1 MTRVIVGIDPGRTG
15 ALAAI
20 DDRGRLL
27 AVADMP
33 PKRPDGWWENAWVA
47 VGRAVAD
54 FPPIADRPVVFVEQ
68 PFAKPRQ
75 SITSTAAQF
84 AAYGAILGA
93 LGALGLETHT
103 VTPSAWKRAV
113 GVTADKRSSLNLAR
127 QLWPADADRWFKL
140 AKHDGRAE
148 AALLALHGMDVLGVR
163 SA

>member
-1 MTRVIVGIDPGRTG
+1 MTSVIVGIDPGRTG

-33 PKRPDGWWENAWVA
+33 PRLAGAPMDGWLLWVGMA
-47 VGRAVAD
+47 LHDFRPMAD
-54 FPPIADRPVVFVEQ
+54 EPVVFVEQ
-68 PFAKPRQ
+68 PFAMPNQ
-75 SITSTAAQF
+75 SSSSTGAQF

-93 LGALGLETHT
+93 LGALGLEVHT
-103 VTPSAWKRAV
+103 VTPSEWKRAV

-127 QLWPADADRWFKL
+127 QLWPDDADRWFKL

-148 AALLALHGMDVLGVR
+148 ACLIALHGIDMLGVR

>member
-33 PKRPDGWWENAWVA
+33 PKWKGEQPHLWLTD
-47 VGRAVAD
+47 VGFALRG
-54 FPPIADRPVVFVEQ
+54 FPAIADKPVVFVEQ
-68 PFAKPRQ
+68 PFAMPNQ
-75 SITSTAAQF
+75 SSTSTGAQF

-127 QLWPADADRWFKL
+127 QLWPADADRWFRL

-148 AALLALHGMDVLGVR
+148 AALIAVYALDVLGVR
-163 SA
+163 T

>member
-27 AVADMP
+27 TVADMP
-33 PKRPDGWWENAWVA
+33 PRWDGWQAHLWLGL
-47 VGRAVAD
+47 VGSELRD
-54 FPPIADRPVVFVEQ
+54 FPAMADRPVVFVEE
-68 PFAKPRQ
+68 PFAMPNQ
-75 SITSTAAQF
+75 SSTSTGAQF

-93 LGALGLETHT
+93 LGALGLEVHT

-127 QLWPADADRWFKL
+127 QLWPAVAQGWFRL

-148 AALLALHGMDVLGVR
+148 AALIAVYGLDVLGVR
-163 SA
+163 A

>member
-33 PKRPDGWWENAWVA
+33 RRSEITRRETWYLD
-47 VGRAVAD
+47 VGYAVAD
-54 FPPIADRPVVFVEQ
+54 FPPMADEPVVFVEQ
-68 PFAKPRQ
+68 PFAMPNQ
-75 SITSTAAQF
+75 SSSSTGAQF

-93 LGALGLETHT
+93 LGALGLDVHT

-113 GVTADKRSSLNLAR
+113 GVTADKRSSLDLAR
-127 QLWPADADRWFKL
+127 TLWPSDADRWFRL

-148 AALLALHGMDVLGVR
+148 ACLIALHGLDVLGVR
-163 SA
+163 T

>member
-33 PKRPDGWWENAWVA
+33 LKWKGAQDHEWLWM
-47 VGRAVAD
+47 VGLYLRD
-54 FPPIADRPVVFVEQ
+54 FPAIADEPVVFVEQ
-68 PFAKPRQ
+68 PFAMPNQ
-75 SITSTAAQF
+75 SSSSTGAQF

-93 LGALGLETHT
+93 LGALGLEVHT

-127 QLWPADADRWFKL
+127 QLWPSDADRWFRL

-148 AALLALHGMDVLGVR
+148 AALIAVYGMDVLGVR
-163 SA
+163 T